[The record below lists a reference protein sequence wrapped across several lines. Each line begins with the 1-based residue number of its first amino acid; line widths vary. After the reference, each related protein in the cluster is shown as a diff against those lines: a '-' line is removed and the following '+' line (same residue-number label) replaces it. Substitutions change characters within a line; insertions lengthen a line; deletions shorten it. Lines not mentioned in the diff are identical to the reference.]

1 MLVGWVKALSG
12 SGFLEKDGET
22 LHLTERSYDRDH
34 DLERWVTYHFIE
46 PLLGDMKREHEFRRP
61 HLPELS

>member
-1 MLVGWVKALSG
+1 MLVVLLKVLSG
-12 SGFLEKDGET
+12 SGVLEKDGET